1 MPSGQKGRVDMEEKR
16 GPLSPSEWRVM
27 ACLWTGPKTLMELV
41 HLLKDSAGWAKS
53 TVTTMVRR
61 MEEKGLIDY
70 ETSGRAK
77 VFRAALAREDAAA
90 VEADSLLE
98 RAFHGS
104 VGLLVSSLVDRSSLS
119 KADIDELYAILD
131 KAGEESK

>member
-1 MPSGQKGRVDMEEKR
+1 MEEKH
-16 GPLSPSEWRVM
+16 GSLTSGEWRVM
-27 ACLWTGPKTLMELV
+27 ECLWTGPKTLMELV
-41 HLLKDSAGWAKS
+41 RDLKGSAGWAKS
-53 TVTTMVRR
+53 TVATMVRR

-70 ETSGRAK
+70 DRSGRAK

-90 VEADSLLE
+90 AETDSLLE

-119 KADIDELYAILD
+119 KADIEALYAILD
-131 KAGEESK
+131 KAEEERK